1 MSKSFPESAFSTEVD
16 ANDFMGAM
24 DSAFAQFLEMVAAEL
39 HDQLDHPEIWPILR
53 DLALQD
59 DGPDMIA
66 QMNRVRPY
74 QNDAMQKVLDIATGI
89 MTAAA
94 LDPVAGLALLKQLEY
109 THSLCPQV
117 AGATFFVT
125 NLDTPDRG
133 DLSNRFCDYPF
144 NRFDTLIDGTVAP
157 CCSIWTK
164 KRLGRLD
171 DQTFDEIWNGTDAQE
186 MRESILDGSFR
197 YCNKQRCTYI
207 AHNTLPLRDE
217 VTDPTMRA
225 IIDEGRTQLD
235 VPPSNLALAHDA
247 TCNLACPSCRSELLT
262 ATDEQEARFDKI
274 LHNVFHPLLQGGK
287 DISLFLSGQ
296 GDPFSSQHY
305 RSILRFVADNELPI
319 EKLIINTNALL
330 MGPKRWSEYQG
341 LEKYRP
347 GVRVSI
353 DACTPWVYEEV
364 RRPGKFERL
373 YENLLFISELYRAGT
388 FSVFN
393 VNATIQLDNYHEIP
407 ALIDF
412 AEHVQSDEILF
423 YMIQNTG
430 DHLLANYDRM
440 NIGDSSHPLH
450 PAFLETLRDPKLDRP
465 VVNMY
470 DVAIMRDLA
479 MGAHLPSDD
488 LGADFGHDDLT
499 AAIGDAMAAEDY
511 SRVVALCVAGRIRL
525 ANDQALLRTEAGALT
540 AMGFG
545 KQAGYRMRMAEAL
558 DEADSSDARKVDRL
572 VF

>member
-1 MSKSFPESAFSTEVD
+1 MSKSFQEFETSSD
-16 ANDFMGAM
+16 ADPADDFLGAI
-24 DSAFAQFLEMVAAEL
+24 DPAFAEFLEMVAAEL

-59 DGPDMIA
+59 DGPGMLA
-66 QMNRVRPY
+66 QMARVRPY
-74 QNDAMQKVLDIATGI
+74 QNSSMQKVLDIAIGI
-89 MTAAA
+89 MTAASV
-94 LDPVAGLALLKQLEY
+94 DQVDGLALLKQLEY

-117 AGATFFVT
+117 AGASFFVT
-125 NLDTPDRG
+125 NLDTPERA
-133 DLSNRFCDYPF
+133 DLSNRFCSYPF
-144 NRFDTLIDGTVAP
+144 DRFDTLIDGTVAP
-157 CCSIWTK
+157 CCSIWTR

-171 DQTFDEIWNGTDAQE
+171 DQSFDEIWNGADAQD

-197 YCNKQRCTYI
+197 HCNKQRCTYI
-207 AHNTLPLRDE
+207 ANNTLPLRDE
-217 VTDPTMRA
+217 VADPAMRA
-225 IIDEGRTQLD
+225 VIDEGRTQLD
-235 VPPSNLALAHDA
+235 APPRNLALAHDA

-262 ATDEQEARFDKI
+262 ATEEQEARFDKI

-305 RSILRFVADNELPI
+305 RSILRYVADNELPI

-341 LEKYRP
+341 LEKYKP

-373 YENLLFISELYRAGT
+373 YENLSFISELYRAGT

-412 AEHVQSDEILF
+412 AEHVHSAEILF

-430 DHLLANYDRM
+430 SHLHGSYDRM

-465 VVNMY
+465 IVNMY

-479 MGAHLPSDD
+479 MGSHLPSDD
-488 LGADFGHDDLT
+488 LNGDFGYENIISAIR
-499 AAIGDAMAAEDY
+499 AALAAEDH
-511 SRVVALCVAGRIRL
+511 SRAVALCVAGRIRFPG
-525 ANDQALLRTEAGALT
+525 DQALLRTEASALT
-540 AMGFG
+540 AMGFA
-545 KQAGYRMRMAEAL
+545 KQAGYRLRMAEAL
-558 DEADSSDARKVDRL
+558 EEIAPRKIDRL